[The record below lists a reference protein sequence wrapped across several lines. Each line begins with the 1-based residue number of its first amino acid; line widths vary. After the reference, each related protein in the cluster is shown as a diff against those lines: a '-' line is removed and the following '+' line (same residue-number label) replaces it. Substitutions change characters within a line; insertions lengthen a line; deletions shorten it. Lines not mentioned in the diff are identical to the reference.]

1 MLADKVALMHEGK
14 VVAFG
19 THQELLKT
27 SAHYKYVISS
37 LDAAEKA
44 ASELLRA
51 EQERWSSAYHACQ
64 AQAAEDLRR
73 VRENLEATICSLS
86 ADLQEA
92 NARCA
97 SAEALASAQHTASAQ
112 VSAALARAE
121 AAESA
126 AKVATARSAA
136 AALTLTAVRDATTA
150 ALRRMEA

>member
-1 MLADKVALMHEGK
+1 LRASPGSH
-14 VVAFG
+14 
-19 THQELLKT
+19 LLGSPPKA
-27 SAHYKYVISS
+27 SSNIFAPFLDS

-44 ASELLRA
+44 AAELLRA